1 MSVEDQVQQFRT
13 KFHRIKVEVQKRII
27 GQDNVVEDILI
38 CLFANGHALIEG
50 VPGLGKTRMIQTL
63 SEVLDLS
70 FKRIQFTPDM
80 MPADITGTTILVEDQ
95 QGQKR
100 FEFQAGPV
108 FSQVI
113 LADEI
118 NRATPRTQS
127 ALLEAMQERTVSIAR
142 TTHELG
148 NPFCVFAT
156 QNPIEMDGTYPL
168 PEAQLD
174 RFLFK
179 LRVEFPDHADLIE
192 IMQQTTSDRQMEV
205 ETVCEAGSI
214 LQMQQL
220 IRGVPIADHVAVYAS
235 QIVTATHADQPNA
248 SEMAKSY
255 VELGASVRGLQ
266 ALVLAAKIRAL
277 LDGRYNVAI
286 EDVRTVAL
294 PALRHRLLIN
304 FEGQSERISNEEVI
318 KDILETQEIK
328 P

>member
-1 MSVEDQVQQFRT
+1 MSVEDQVQQFRK
-13 KFHRIKVEVQKRII
+13 KFNRIKVEVQKRII
-27 GQDNVVEDILI
+27 GQDDVVEGILI

-50 VPGLGKTRMIQTL
+50 VPGLGKTRMVQTL

-80 MPADITGTTILVEDQ
+80 MPSDITGTTILVEDQ
-95 QGQKR
+95 QGRKQ
-100 FEFQAGPV
+100 FQFQPGPI

-118 NRATPRTQS
+118 NRSTPRTQS
-127 ALLEAMQERTVSIAR
+127 ALLEAMQERTVTIAR
-142 TTHELG
+142 TTHKLES
-148 NPFCVFAT
+148 PFCVFAT

-179 LRVEFPDHADLIE
+179 LKIEFPDQTDLIQ
-192 IMQQTTSDRQMEV
+192 IMQQTTSDQEA
-205 ETVCEAGSI
+205 EIESVCDAGSI
-214 LQMQQL
+214 LQMQRL
-220 IRGVPIADHVAVYAS
+220 IRKVPVADHVAEYAS

-248 SEMAKSY
+248 SEMAQNY

-266 ALVLAAKIRAL
+266 AIILAAKIKTL
-277 LDGRYNVAI
+277 LDGRYNVAT
-286 EDVRTVAL
+286 EDIQSVAL

-304 FEGQSERISNEEVI
+304 FEGQSEQISTDEIITDV
-318 KDILETQEIK
+318 LTTQEIRS
-328 P
+328 

>member
-13 KFHRIKVEVQKRII
+13 QFHRIKVEVQKRII
-27 GQDNVVEDILI
+27 GQDDVVEDILI

-80 MPADITGTTILVEDQ
+80 MPSDITGTTILVEDQ

-205 ETVCEAGSI
+205 ETVCEADSI

-220 IRGVPIADHVAVYAS
+220 ILGVPIADHVAVYAS
-235 QIVTATHADQPNA
+235 KIVTATHADQPNA

-266 ALVLAAKIRAL
+266 ALVLTAKIRAL

-286 EDVRTVAL
+286 EDIRSVAL

-304 FEGQSERISNEEVI
+304 FEGQSERVSTEEII
-318 KDILETQEIK
+318 KDILATEEIK

>member
-1 MSVEDQVQQFRT
+1 MSIEDQVQRFCQ
-13 KFHRIKVEVQKRII
+13 KFNQIKVEVQKRIV
-27 GQDNVVEDILI
+27 GQDNVVEGILI

-80 MPADITGTTILVEDQ
+80 MPSDITGTTILIEDQ
-95 QGQKR
+95 QGRKQFK
-100 FEFQAGPV
+100 FQFGPI

-127 ALLEAMQERTVSIAR
+127 ALLEAMQERTVSVAR
-142 TTHELG
+142 TTHKLES
-148 NPFCVFAT
+148 PFCVFAT
-156 QNPIEMDGTYPL
+156 QNPVEMDGTYPL

-179 LRVEFPDHADLIE
+179 LKIEFPNQTDLIQ
-192 IMQQTTSDRQMEV
+192 IMRQTTSDQEV
-205 ETVCEAGSI
+205 EIESVCEADSI
-214 LQMQQL
+214 LEMQRL
-220 IRGVPIADHVAVYAS
+220 IRQVPVADHVAEYAS

-266 ALVLAAKIRAL
+266 AVVLTAKIRAL

-286 EDVRTVAL
+286 EDIQIVAL

-304 FEGQSERISNEEVI
+304 FEGQSEQISTDAI
-318 KDILETQEIK
+318 IADILATQEIRS
-328 P
+328 

>member
-1 MSVEDQVQQFRT
+1 MNVEDQVQQFRT

-80 MPADITGTTILVEDQ
+80 MPSDITGTTILVEDQ
-95 QGQKR
+95 QGKKR

-179 LRVEFPDHADLIE
+179 LKVEFPDQTDLIE
-192 IMQQTTSDRQMEV
+192 IMQQTTSDRRMEV

-248 SEMAKSY
+248 SKMAKDY

-286 EDVRTVAL
+286 EDIRTVAL

-304 FEGQSERISNEEVI
+304 FEGQSERVSSEEII
-318 KDILETQEIK
+318 KDILATQEIK

>member
-13 KFHRIKVEVQKRII
+13 QFHRIKVEVQKRII
-27 GQDNVVEDILI
+27 GQDDVVEDILI

-80 MPADITGTTILVEDQ
+80 MPSDITGTTILVEDQ

-127 ALLEAMQERTVSIAR
+127 ALLEAMQARTVSIAR

-148 NPFCVFAT
+148 NP
-156 QNPIEMDGTYPL
+156 Y
-168 PEAQLD
+168 
-174 RFLFK
+174 
-179 LRVEFPDHADLIE
+179 
-192 IMQQTTSDRQMEV
+192 
-205 ETVCEAGSI
+205 
-214 LQMQQL
+214 
-220 IRGVPIADHVAVYAS
+220 
-235 QIVTATHADQPNA
+235 
-248 SEMAKSY
+248 
-255 VELGASVRGLQ
+255 
-266 ALVLAAKIRAL
+266 
-277 LDGRYNVAI
+277 
-286 EDVRTVAL
+286 
-294 PALRHRLLIN
+294 
-304 FEGQSERISNEEVI
+304 
-318 KDILETQEIK
+318 
-328 P
+328 

>member
-179 LRVEFPDHADLIE
+179 LKVEFPDQTDLIE

-205 ETVCEAGSI
+205 ETVCDADSI

-248 SEMAKSY
+248 AEMAKSY

-286 EDVRTVAL
+286 EDIRTVAL

-304 FEGQSERISNEEVI
+304 FEGQSERVSTEEII
-318 KDILETQEIK
+318 KEILAT
-328 P
+328 

>member
-13 KFHRIKVEVQKRII
+13 QFHRIKVEVQKRII

-80 MPADITGTTILVEDQ
+80 MPSDITGTTILVEDQ

-179 LRVEFPDHADLIE
+179 LKVEFPDQTDLIE

-235 QIVTATHADQPNA
+235 KIVTATHADQPNA

-286 EDVRTVAL
+286 EDIRTVAL

-304 FEGQSERISNEEVI
+304 FEGQSERVSTEEII
-318 KDILETQEIK
+318 KDILATEEIK

>member
-1 MSVEDQVQQFRT
+1 MIVGQRYMVER
-13 KFHRIKVEVQKRII
+13 
-27 GQDNVVEDILI
+27 ILI
-38 CLFANGHALIEG
+38 GLFCNGHILLEG
-50 VPGLGKTRMIQTL
+50 VPGLAKTLTVSTL
-63 SEVLDLS
+63 ARIVAAR
-70 FKRIQFTPDM
+70 FKRIQFTPDL
-80 MPADITGTTILVEDQ
+80 MPADITGTNIITDDGSGERRF
-95 QGQKR
+95 R
-100 FEFQAGPV
+100 FEPGPLFANV
-108 FSQVI
+108 V

-118 NRATPRTQS
+118 NRATPKTQS
-127 ALLEAMQERTVSIAR
+127 ALLEAMQENSVSVGRETYAL
-142 TTHELG
+142 EQ
-148 NPFCVFAT
+148 PFFVLAT
-156 QNPIEMDGTYPL
+156 QNPLEMEGTYPL

-286 EDVRTVAL
+286 EDIRTVAL
-294 PALRHRLLIN
+294 PALRPRLLIN
-304 FEGQSERISNEEVI
+304 FEGQSERVSNDEII
-318 KDILETQEIK
+318 KDILAT
-328 P
+328 

>member
-1 MSVEDQVQQFRT
+1 MSVEDQVRQFRT

-80 MPADITGTTILVEDQ
+80 MPSDITGTTILVEDQ

-179 LRVEFPDHADLIE
+179 LKVEFPD
-192 IMQQTTSDRQMEV
+192 QTDRN
-205 ETVCEAGSI
+205 
-214 LQMQQL
+214 
-220 IRGVPIADHVAVYAS
+220 YA
-235 QIVTATHADQPNA
+235 AN
-248 SEMAKSY
+248 Y
-255 VELGASVRGLQ
+255 
-266 ALVLAAKIRAL
+266 
-277 LDGRYNVAI
+277 
-286 EDVRTVAL
+286 
-294 PALRHRLLIN
+294 
-304 FEGQSERISNEEVI
+304 F
-318 KDILETQEIK
+318 
-328 P
+328 

>member
-1 MSVEDQVQQFRT
+1 MSVEDQVQQFRK
-13 KFHRIKVEVQKRII
+13 KFNRIKVEVLKRII
-27 GQDNVVEDILI
+27 GQDDVVEGILI

-50 VPGLGKTRMIQTL
+50 VPGLGKTRMVQTL

-80 MPADITGTTILVEDQ
+80 MPSDITGTTILVEDQ
-95 QGQKR
+95 QGRKQ
-100 FEFQAGPV
+100 FQFQPGPI

-118 NRATPRTQS
+118 NRSTPRTQS
-127 ALLEAMQERTVSIAR
+127 ALLEAMQERTVTIAR
-142 TTHELG
+142 TTHKLES
-148 NPFCVFAT
+148 PFCVFAT

-179 LRVEFPDHADLIE
+179 LKIEFPDQTDLIQ
-192 IMQQTTSDRQMEV
+192 IMQQTTSDQEA
-205 ETVCEAGSI
+205 EIESVCEAGSI
-214 LQMQQL
+214 LQMQRL
-220 IRGVPIADHVAVYAS
+220 IRQVPVADHVAEYAS

-248 SEMAKSY
+248 SEMAQSY

-266 ALVLAAKIRAL
+266 AIILAAKIKTL
-277 LDGRYNVAI
+277 LDGRYNVAT
-286 EDVRTVAL
+286 EDIQSVAL

-304 FEGQSERISNEEVI
+304 FEGQSEQISTDEIITDV
-318 KDILETQEIK
+318 LTTQEIRS
-328 P
+328 

>member
-1 MSVEDQVQQFRT
+1 
-13 KFHRIKVEVQKRII
+13 
-27 GQDNVVEDILI
+27 
-38 CLFANGHALIEG
+38 
-50 VPGLGKTRMIQTL
+50 
-63 SEVLDLS
+63 
-70 FKRIQFTPDM
+70 
-80 MPADITGTTILVEDQ
+80 
-95 QGQKR
+95 
-100 FEFQAGPV
+100 
-108 FSQVI
+108 
-113 LADEI
+113 
-118 NRATPRTQS
+118 
-127 ALLEAMQERTVSIAR
+127 
-142 TTHELG
+142 
-148 NPFCVFAT
+148 
-156 QNPIEMDGTYPL
+156 
-168 PEAQLD
+168 
-174 RFLFK
+174 
-179 LRVEFPDHADLIE
+179 
-192 IMQQTTSDRQMEV
+192 MQQTTSDRQMEV

-286 EDVRTVAL
+286 EDIRTVAL

-318 KDILETQEIK
+318 KDILATQEIK

>member
-1 MSVEDQVQQFRT
+1 MNVEDQVQQFRT

-179 LRVEFPDHADLIE
+179 LKVEFPDQTDLIE

-205 ETVCEAGSI
+205 DTVCEAGSI

-248 SEMAKSY
+248 AEMAKSY

-286 EDVRTVAL
+286 EDIRTVAL

-304 FEGQSERISNEEVI
+304 FEGQSERVSSEEII
-318 KDILETQEIK
+318 KDILAT
-328 P
+328 

>member
-27 GQDNVVEDILI
+27 GQDDVVEDILI

-192 IMQQTTSDRQMEV
+192 IMQQTTSDRRMEV

>member
-1 MSVEDQVQQFRT
+1 MSVEDQVQQFRK
-13 KFHRIKVEVQKRII
+13 KFNRIKVEVQKRII
-27 GQDNVVEDILI
+27 GQDDVVEGILI

-50 VPGLGKTRMIQTL
+50 VPGLGKTRMVQTL

-80 MPADITGTTILVEDQ
+80 MPSDITGTTILVEDQ
-95 QGQKR
+95 QGRKQ
-100 FEFQAGPV
+100 FQFQPGPI

-118 NRATPRTQS
+118 NRSTPRTQS
-127 ALLEAMQERTVSIAR
+127 ALLEAMQERTVTIAR
-142 TTHELG
+142 TTHKLES
-148 NPFCVFAT
+148 PFCVFAT

-179 LRVEFPDHADLIE
+179 LKIEFPDQTDLIQ
-192 IMQQTTSDRQMEV
+192 IMQQTTSDQEV
-205 ETVCEAGSI
+205 EIESVCDAGSI
-214 LQMQQL
+214 LQMQRL
-220 IRGVPIADHVAVYAS
+220 IRQVPVADHVAEYAS

-248 SEMAKSY
+248 SEMAQNY

-266 ALVLAAKIRAL
+266 AIILAAKIKTL
-277 LDGRYNVAI
+277 LDGRYNVAT
-286 EDVRTVAL
+286 EDIQSVAL

-304 FEGQSERISNEEVI
+304 FEGQSEQISTDEIITDV
-318 KDILETQEIK
+318 LTTQEIRS
-328 P
+328 

>member
-1 MSVEDQVQQFRT
+1 MSSEL
-13 KFHRIKVEVQKRII
+13 QKRII

-70 FKRIQFTPDM
+70 IKRIQFTPDM
-80 MPADITGTTILVEDQ
+80 MPSDITGTTILVEDQ

-142 TTHELG
+142 TTLELG

-192 IMQQTTSDRQMEV
+192 IKQQTTSDRQMEV
-205 ETVCEAGSI
+205 ETVCEADSI

-220 IRGVPIADHVAVYAS
+220 ILGVPIADHVAVYAS
-235 QIVTATHADQPNA
+235 KIVTATHADQPNA

-266 ALVLAAKIRAL
+266 ALVLTAKIRAL

-286 EDVRTVAL
+286 EDIRTVAL

-304 FEGQSERISNEEVI
+304 FEGQSERVSTEEII
-318 KDILETQEIK
+318 KDILATEEIK

>member
-1 MSVEDQVQQFRT
+1 MSVEDQVQQFRK
-13 KFHRIKVEVQKRII
+13 KFNRIKVEVLKRII
-27 GQDNVVEDILI
+27 GQDDVVEGILI

-50 VPGLGKTRMIQTL
+50 VPGLGKTRMVQTL

-80 MPADITGTTILVEDQ
+80 MPSDITGTTILVEDQ
-95 QGQKR
+95 QGRKQ
-100 FEFQAGPV
+100 FQFQPGPI

-118 NRATPRTQS
+118 NRSTPRTQS
-127 ALLEAMQERTVSIAR
+127 ALLEAMQERTVTIAR
-142 TTHELG
+142 TTHKLES
-148 NPFCVFAT
+148 PFCVFAT

-179 LRVEFPDHADLIE
+179 LKIEFPDQTDLIQ
-192 IMQQTTSDRQMEV
+192 IMQQTTSDQEA
-205 ETVCEAGSI
+205 EIESVCDAGSI
-214 LQMQQL
+214 LQMQRL
-220 IRGVPIADHVAVYAS
+220 IRQVPVADHVAEYAS

-248 SEMAKSY
+248 SEMAQSY

-266 ALVLAAKIRAL
+266 AIILAAKIKTL
-277 LDGRYNVAI
+277 LDGRYNVAT
-286 EDVRTVAL
+286 EDIQSVAL

-304 FEGQSERISNEEVI
+304 FEGQSEQISTDEIITDV
-318 KDILETQEIK
+318 LTTQEIRS
-328 P
+328 

>member
-179 LRVEFPDHADLIE
+179 LKVEFPDQTDLIE
-192 IMQQTTSDRQMEV
+192 IMQQTTSDRRMEV

-286 EDVRTVAL
+286 EDIRTVAL

-304 FEGQSERISNEEVI
+304 FEGQSERVSSEEII
-318 KDILETQEIK
+318 KDILATQEIK

>member
-1 MSVEDQVQQFRT
+1 MNVEDQVQQFRT

-80 MPADITGTTILVEDQ
+80 MPSDITGTTILVEDQ

-100 FEFQAGPV
+100 FEFQAGPI

-179 LRVEFPDHADLIE
+179 LKVEFPDQTDLIE

-205 ETVCEAGSI
+205 DTVCEAGSI

-248 SEMAKSY
+248 AEMAKSY

-286 EDVRTVAL
+286 EDIRTVAL

-304 FEGQSERISNEEVI
+304 FEGQSERVSSEEII
-318 KDILETQEIK
+318 KDILATQEIK

>member
-80 MPADITGTTILVEDQ
+80 MPSDITGTTILVEDQ
-95 QGQKR
+95 QGKKR

-179 LRVEFPDHADLIE
+179 LKVEFPDQTDLIE

-248 SEMAKSY
+248 AEMAKSY

-286 EDVRTVAL
+286 EDIRTVAL

-304 FEGQSERISNEEVI
+304 FEGQSERVSTEEII
-318 KDILETQEIK
+318 KDILAT
-328 P
+328 

>member
-27 GQDNVVEDILI
+27 GQDDVVEDILI

-80 MPADITGTTILVEDQ
+80 MPSDITGTTILVEDQ

-179 LRVEFPDHADLIE
+179 LKVEFPDQTDLIE

-248 SEMAKSY
+248 AEMAKSY

-286 EDVRTVAL
+286 EDIRTVAL

-304 FEGQSERISNEEVI
+304 FEGQSERVSTEEII
-318 KDILETQEIK
+318 KEILAT
-328 P
+328 

>member
-1 MSVEDQVQQFRT
+1 MNVEDQVQQFRT

-80 MPADITGTTILVEDQ
+80 MPSDITGTTILVEDQ
-95 QGQKR
+95 QGKKR

-179 LRVEFPDHADLIE
+179 LKVEFPDQTDLIE

-266 ALVLAAKIRAL
+266 ALVLTAKIRAL

-286 EDVRTVAL
+286 EDIRTVAL

-318 KDILETQEIK
+318 KDILATQEIK